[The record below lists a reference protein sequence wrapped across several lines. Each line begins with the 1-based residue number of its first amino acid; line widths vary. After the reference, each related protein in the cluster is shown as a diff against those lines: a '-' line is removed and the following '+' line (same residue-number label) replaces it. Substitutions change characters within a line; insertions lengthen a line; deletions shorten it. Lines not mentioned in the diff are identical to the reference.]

1 MTWIKINHF
10 LNAMA
15 AKNKTFWLG
24 GISDNGDQW
33 QWIDGRD
40 IYITAPFWD
49 LNEPNQVENTCMAAE
64 TGSVTAHEDV
74 AQSKIFD
81 HNCSDILP
89 FVCQTNSIKCPPDFI
104 QIENFCYLHSKT
116 FGAPNLH
123 WQDARDYCQSLDVY
137 EGYHADLAVLG
148 LQGQNYYNIM
158 DKLIENY
165 NGWVWLGAY
174 RNGTECQYQW
184 VDGRELPLD
193 SIYWGTGNPHCGS
206 QSKVCLHQWE
216 TSHRTYLL
224 DDSDYSYPFI
234 CQVFQDN

>member
-1 MTWIKINHF
+1 MCYKLCLLILPVLGLATLWPVSKCEKVVGYELTSSGCDPPFENVNNGCYYFSDVQMDFDYVYEYCLNLANDQVHEITLAMLCYEVDQDQSL

-104 QIENFCYLHSKT
+104 LIENFCYLHSKT

-148 LQGQNYYNIM
+148 L
-158 DKLIENY
+158 
-165 NGWVWLGAY
+165 
-174 RNGTECQYQW
+174 
-184 VDGRELPLD
+184 
-193 SIYWGTGNPHCGS
+193 
-206 QSKVCLHQWE
+206 
-216 TSHRTYLL
+216 
-224 DDSDYSYPFI
+224 
-234 CQVFQDN
+234 